1 MGAAIGG
8 SIESIT
14 IRNRLLAV
22 AADAEASIKLGGKE
36 NEVQS
41 NGGGTARLIQTQVPW
56 SITGLEVEINSDQ
69 ADAEFLKEVAEG
81 HEFVPVTITLAS
93 GVTYQGNGQVTDAI
107 ETSSQKATASISL
120 MGPGELTQQ

>member
-14 IRNRLLAV
+14 IRNRLFPV
-22 AADAEASIKLGGKE
+22 AADAEANRKLGGLE

-41 NGGGTARLIQTQVPW
+41 NGDGTARLIQTRVPW
-56 SITGLEVEINSDQ
+56 SLSGVEVEINDSR
-69 ADAEFLKEVAEG
+69 ADAEFLKEIAET
-81 HEFVPVTITLAS
+81 HDFVPITITLAS
-93 GVTYQGNGQVTDAI
+93 GVTYQGDGQITDAV

-120 MGPGELTQQ
+120 MGPGEMTQQ